1 MHLDI
6 AVGEAKVDE
15 QGEQDHVHD
24 LADKVKDLNKRLED
38 IRREQQYQRERE
50 AEFRS
55 LSDSTNSRAVWMSII
70 QIVVL
75 FGTAAWQSRHLKVS
89 PDLHTRR
96 LMLIRLARR
105 SSLTR
110 RRCVSPI
117 WRQEQ

>member
-50 AEFRS
+50 SEFRA
-55 LSDSTNSRAVWMSII
+55 LSENTNARAVWFSVI

-75 FGTAAWQSRHLKVS
+75 LSTAIWQSRHLKVRVS
-89 PDLHTRR
+89 YELLLPSHADGLLGILLDL
-96 LMLIRLARR
+96 L
-105 SSLTR
+105 
-110 RRCVSPI
+110 
-117 WRQEQ
+117 